1 MLGIFSG
8 RALNGVK
15 IVLECVSV
23 ARGQEDARQEASPA
37 AGSSPGARSCSPH
50 LTPGVLGQRGA
61 GQGAPTSTS
70 QPLEPPA
77 APLVLLLAV
86 PSCVLGL
93 RERSAIILG
102 TGSRRCPWRSAV
114 RKRILPCFPLSS
126 GSANSVFL
134 FLAVLQRVM
143 NVADLPSDKWH
154 AISCLFRDHI
164 SSL

>member
-1 MLGIFSG
+1 MYWSAFLLPAGRKMLAK
-8 RALNGVK
+8 RLPQPLAAPWVLAAAALT
-15 IVLECVSV
+15 S
-23 ARGQEDARQEASPA
+23 A
-37 AGSSPGARSCSPH
+37 
-50 LTPGVLGQRGA
+50 PGVLGQRGA

-93 RERSAIILG
+93 RECSAITLG

-114 RKRILPCFPLSS
+114 RKRILPSSS

>member
-8 RALNGVK
+8 RALNGVN

-23 ARGQEDARQEASPA
+23 ARGQEDARHEASPA
-37 AGSSPGARSCSPH
+37 TGSPPGARSCSPH
-50 LTPGVLGQRGA
+50 LSPWGLGAERSGA
-61 GQGAPTSTS
+61 GGTH

-77 APLVLLLAV
+77 APLVLLLAI

-93 RERSAIILG
+93 RECSAITLG

-114 RKRILPCFPLSS
+114 RKRILPSFPLSS

>member
-1 MLGIFSG
+1 MYWSAFLLPAGRKMLAK
-8 RALNGVK
+8 RLPQPLAAPRVLAAAALT
-15 IVLECVSV
+15 S
-23 ARGQEDARQEASPA
+23 A
-37 AGSSPGARSCSPH
+37 
-50 LTPGVLGQRGA
+50 PGVSGQRGA

-93 RERSAIILG
+93 RERSAITLG

>member
-1 MLGIFSG
+1 MRFCCPRAG
-8 RALNGVK
+8 R
-15 IVLECVSV
+15 
-23 ARGQEDARQEASPA
+23 
-37 AGSSPGARSCSPH
+37 CSPRGFPSCWQ
-50 LTPGVLGQRGA
+50 LPGCSQLKPSPQPLGSWGKKELDRGLD
-61 GQGAPTSTS
+61 TSTA
-70 QPLEPPA
+70 QFLEPPA

-93 RERSAIILG
+93 RERSAITLG

-114 RKRILPCFPLSS
+114 RKRILPSFPLSS